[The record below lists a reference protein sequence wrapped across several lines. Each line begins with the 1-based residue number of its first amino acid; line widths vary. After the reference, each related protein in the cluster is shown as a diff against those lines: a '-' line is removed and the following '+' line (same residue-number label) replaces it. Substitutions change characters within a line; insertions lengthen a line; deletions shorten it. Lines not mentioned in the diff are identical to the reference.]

1 MCSTSPSVQREL
13 LGGNDVNSPWT
24 ADHTGAEFRVMLNPN
39 PNPDPDPDP
48 TYPGESATAT
58 FKRFRPLFELRPA
71 RRSRKMD
78 TEP

>member
-1 MCSTSPSVQREL
+1 
-13 LGGNDVNSPWT
+13 
-24 ADHTGAEFRVMLNPN
+24 MLNLTLTLTLT
-39 PNPDPDPDP
+39 PDALP